1 MLAYVTAT
9 PQLHP
14 QMRAVLDQSVLLPS
28 DADVETMR
36 RASVAS
42 KAAWNDVLLPPGMVV
57 DYGTVELPGG
67 ARQLRTY
74 TPAGASGTDIV
85 FLHGGGWAICNLD
98 THHAIFMH
106 LAERTGRRVLALH
119 PRQAPEHPFPAPFKD
134 VVAFVEQ
141 LPGPVILAGDSAGAN
156 LALAAALQLREQM
169 PDKVEALVLAYGCYR
184 STTHTDSHH
193 LFGDG
198 RFGLSTA
205 RMALFWQWY
214 CGTGAPRPPERD
226 FADLSAQDFHGLPPT
241 FVSAAELDVLRADSH
256 WLKEALQEAGVRHRF
271 TLYEGMA
278 HGFLHYLKTVD
289 TAHQALDDI
298 GAFLTEIEQ
307 PKELPCMS

>member
-1 MLAYVTAT
+1 MLPYVTAT

-14 QMRAVLDQSVLLPS
+14 QMRAVLEQSVPLPS

-42 KAAWNDVLLPPGMVV
+42 KAQWNDVLLPSGM
-57 DYGTVELPGG
+57 TVEETMASLPSG
-67 ARQLRTY
+67 ARPLRTY
-74 TPAGASGTDIV
+74 TPARASGADIV

-106 LAERTGRRVLALH
+106 LAERIGRRVLALH
-119 PRQAPEHPFPAPFKD
+119 PRQAPEHPFPAPFQD
-134 VVAFVEQ
+134 VVDFVEQ

-156 LALAAALQLREQM
+156 LALAAALELRERV
-169 PDKVEALVLAYGCYR
+169 PNKVEALVLAYGCYR
-184 STTHTDSHH
+184 LTTHTDSHH

-205 RMALFWQWY
+205 RMALFWEWY

-241 FVSAAELDVLRADSH
+241 FVSAAELDVLRADSR

-289 TAHQALDDI
+289 AAREALNDI
-298 GAFLTEIEQ
+298 QAFLTDIEQ
-307 PKELPCMS
+307 AGERTCTS